1 LKCHTNMNGKDPEE
15 TECKKKD
22 AFCGWVQDNNKLTRL
37 ACMPKV
43 LEYESSKIEYEVG
56 CEKDPQ
62 QKITTCLCN
71 TDNCNYQCNENDEP
85 NCKAPPV
92 VSTRLPKVT
101 ETSGSATKGNVDV
114 TSKPTATQENTNGAM
129 PADDGSTKSKGKVPI
144 KEKPMAT
151 ESSSGRQRIAEPCQ
165 IVLIIW
171 ILATFVTSFEI

>member
-1 LKCHTNMNGKDPEE
+1 MDGKEPEE

-37 ACMPKV
+37 ACMPTE
-43 LEYESSKIEYEVG
+43 LSYEDSKIEYEVG
-56 CEKDPQ
+56 CEKDPDN
-62 QKITTCLCN
+62 KITTCLCN

-101 ETSGSATKGNVDV
+101 ETSASVTKGNVDV
-114 TSKPTATQENTNGAM
+114 TSKPTAIQANTTNSNGAM
-129 PADDGSTKSKGKVPI
+129 TADDGSTKSRKTRRPGVSK
-144 KEKPMAT
+144 
-151 ESSSGRQRIAEPCQ
+151 SSCGCQRIAEPIQ